1 MLTYCRLFDE
11 IDQDNDSFI
20 SVLELKELLNKIR
33 SRKLRED
40 KDHITEE
47 IWGDLDHDSDGK
59 ITFEEFME
67 GFTKWIDET
76 KQTMN
81 KRYHSTRSLK
91 DLYEVYYLASHMENM
106 NS

>member
-1 MLTYCRLFDE
+1 MLSCCRLFDE

-20 SVLELKELLNKIR
+20 SILELKELLNKIR
-33 SRKLRED
+33 SRKLSED

-59 ITFEEFME
+59 ITLNEFVD

-91 DLYEVYYLASHMENM
+91 DLYEVYYLASLFFFFL
-106 NS
+106 